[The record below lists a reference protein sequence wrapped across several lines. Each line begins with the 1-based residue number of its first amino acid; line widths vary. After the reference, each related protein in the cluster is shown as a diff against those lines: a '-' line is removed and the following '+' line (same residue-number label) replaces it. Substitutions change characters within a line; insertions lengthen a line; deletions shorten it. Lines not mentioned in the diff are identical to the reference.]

1 MLALL
6 GDVVTKKSFALA
18 LCAAALATAPAPL
31 FAQNV
36 HTSTLYE
43 QILENISLTLSGYVL
58 DSFGVVRLTPG
69 ASSRISLDIPAGR
82 PIEIMGDCDD
92 DCFDLDLAVY
102 TAQGKM
108 VAEDREDDYYPIVNF
123 TSDASGRIEIE
134 LILHDCEAN
143 YCYAAYSVFIGPET

>member
-1 MLALL
+1 M
-6 GDVVTKKSFALA
+6 VTRKALA
-18 LCAAALATAPAPL
+18 LGLLAISMAASPAPL

-43 QILENISLTLSGYVL
+43 QILENIALTLPGYVL

-69 ASSRISLDIPAGR
+69 ATSRISLNIPANR

-92 DCFDLDLAVY
+92 DCFDLDLVVY
-102 TAQGKM
+102 NKDGKT
-108 VAEDREDDYYPIVNF
+108 VAEDREDDYYPIVEF
-123 TSDASGRIEIE
+123 TSDNSGRIDID

-143 YCYAAYSVFIGPET
+143 YCYAAYSVFIGPDS